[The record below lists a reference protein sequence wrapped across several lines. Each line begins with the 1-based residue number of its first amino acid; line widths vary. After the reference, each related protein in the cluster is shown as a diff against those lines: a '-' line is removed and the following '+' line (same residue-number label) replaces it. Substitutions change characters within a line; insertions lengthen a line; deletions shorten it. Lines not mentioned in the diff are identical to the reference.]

1 MICEPVILPFFVR
14 EGYRFQPDVC
24 AAAASSVLMCS
35 FRQRNARIPTFGFEG
50 KVTELADVRSDVR
63 VGADVFLQHAG
74 FLTADA
80 TFLTNVL
87 PSAATA
93 NIDVVLVRF
102 VPATTDK
109 TLRFHLYASAVNH
122 NILLLF
128 DAFKKVTEENMN
140 KDQLQN

>member
-1 MICEPVILPFFVR
+1 MSGLCEPVTLPFVR

-24 AAAASSVLMCS
+24 AAGASSVLAWS
-35 FRQRNARIPTFGFEG
+35 FRERNSRIPTFGFEG

-80 TFLTNVL
+80 TFLTDVL

-93 NIDVVLVRF
+93 NIDVVLVGF
-102 VPATTDK
+102 VPATTD
-109 TLRFHLYASAVNH
+109 TDATTVPSLCVCSESQYSAV
-122 NILLLF
+122 IRCLS
-128 DAFKKVTEENMN
+128 KGVRKQV
-140 KDQLQN
+140 